1 MLSKKHILIYILIA
15 GILFALPACSDVS
28 ETQVSTTAASTRS
41 SNFKAPDFPENMEHE
56 PPQGMGFDI
65 SNEDI
70 FEKGYYAV
78 QYDSFEGA
86 YLYWSTKNNS
96 GSDIE
101 WSVYLSDKELS
112 EDEINAKVKEAEQYA
127 EEVKKRKEEVE
138 VKNQAET
145 LIYETEKN
153 VKELDQAL
161 SEEEKNDINAAKD
174 ALQSALNAGN
184 IDDIKA
190 KTEALTEKFHT
201 ISAKMYQQ
209 AQQAG
214 GAGPQGTPGPDMS
227 GMSGMGAGPGAAG
240 AGPQSAPSGDDNV
253 VDADFEVVDDD
264 ENK

>member
-112 EDEINAKVKEAEQYA
+112 EDEI
-127 EEVKKRKEEVE
+127 
-138 VKNQAET
+138 
-145 LIYETEKN
+145 
-153 VKELDQAL
+153 KEL
-161 SEEEKNDINAAKD
+161 
-174 ALQSALNAGN
+174 
-184 IDDIKA
+184 A
-190 KTEALTEKFHT
+190 KTKSLGVNEGSDSIREGQWIYVLCSINKETA
-201 ISAKMYQQ
+201 
-209 AQQAG
+209 
-214 GAGPQGTPGPDMS
+214 
-227 GMSGMGAGPGAAG
+227 
-240 AGPQSAPSGDDNV
+240 SAP
-253 VDADFEVVDDD
+253 VDATFHLSSFRDYA
-264 ENK
+264 